1 MHHEQHDG
9 DILVTTDP
17 ARLDLDTIHGFLSGT
32 SYWAP
37 GIPREV
43 MERSIRHS
51 ICFGAFDG
59 GRQVGFARV
68 ISDRATFA
76 YVCDVFVLDRHR
88 GRGIGKRIMACITSH
103 PELQNLRLWT
113 LFTRDAH
120 GLYRQ
125 HGFRDAR
132 HPDRLMER
140 RAERPRAGARHP
152 TKRGQHEHRSDGG
165 HEGGGPAPRGH
176 GGGARILA
184 RRTRTAR
191 PTSTSCRAG
200 R

>member
-1 MHHEQHDG
+1 MHHERHDG

-17 ARLDLDTIHGFLSGT
+17 ARLDLDTIHAFLAGT
-32 SYWAP
+32 SYWAA
-37 GIPREV
+37 GIPRDV

-76 YVCDVFVLDRHR
+76 YVADVFVVDSHR

-125 HGFRDAR
+125 HGFREAR
-132 HPDRLMER
+132 YPDRLMER
-140 RAERPRAGARHP
+140 RAERPY
-152 TKRGQHEHRSDGG
+152 
-165 HEGGGPAPRGH
+165 APS
-176 GGGARILA
+176 
-184 RRTRTAR
+184 TADNFQER
-191 PTSTSCRAG
+191 MA
-200 R
+200 

>member
-1 MHHEQHDG
+1 MFHEQRFG
-9 DILVTTDP
+9 DVLVTTNP
-17 ARLDLDTIHGFLSGT
+17 ACLDVETVHGFLT
-32 SYWAP
+32 ESYWAK

-43 MERSIRHS
+43 VERSIRHS

-76 YVCDVFVLDRHR
+76 YIGDVFVLPSHR
-88 GRGIGKRIMACITSH
+88 GRSIGKHLMATITSH
-103 PELQNLRLWT
+103 PDLQNLRLWA

-125 HGFRDAR
+125 YGFHEAR

-140 RAERPRAGARHP
+140 RPPHPYGIKTGAAGAAER
-152 TKRGQHEHRSDGG
+152 T
-165 HEGGGPAPRGH
+165 
-176 GGGARILA
+176 
-184 RRTRTAR
+184 TT
-191 PTSTSCRAG
+191 
-200 R
+200 

>member
-1 MHHEQHDG
+1 MFHQQHHG

-17 ARLDLDTIHGFLSGT
+17 ARLDLAAIHHFLAA
-32 SYWAP
+32 SYWAK

-43 MERSIRHS
+43 MERSIQHS

-59 GRQVGFARV
+59 GCQVGFARV

-76 YVCDVFVLDRHR
+76 YVADVFVLPSHR

-125 HGFRDAR
+125 HGFREAR
-132 HPDRLMER
+132 YPDRLMER
-140 RAERPRAGARHP
+140 RAERPYALTVPAGSQE
-152 TKRGQHEHRSDGG
+152 K
-165 HEGGGPAPRGH
+165 
-176 GGGARILA
+176 
-184 RRTRTAR
+184 TA
-191 PTSTSCRAG
+191 
-200 R
+200 